1 MALLLER
8 IFMRPNHYHNKY
20 RDSLRRKISRL
31 AGQVFSRNDLS
42 RDHSNREQ
50 LRLNRALST
59 FIEEGFIIKISHGL
73 YAKAELMTFPNGK
86 TKPVLQ
92 ASFEDVAIEALN
104 KLAIKWEYGRA
115 IQEYNAGKTTQV
127 PITLT
132 VRLRSRFR
140 GTISAEGRSILFE
153 DNTNAR

>member
-1 MALLLER
+1 
-8 IFMRPNHYHNKY
+8 MRPNHYNNHY
-20 RDSLRRKISRL
+20 RDSLRQKIGHF

-42 RDHSNREQ
+42 RNHSNREQ
-50 LRLNRALST
+50 LRLNRALNV
-59 FIEEGFIIKISHGL
+59 FAEEGFIIKISHGL

-86 TKPVLQ
+86 TKVVLQ

-127 PITLT
+127 PTTLT
-132 VRLRSRFR
+132 VRLKSRFR
-140 GTISAEGRSILFE
+140 GAISAEGRSVLFE
-153 DNTNAR
+153 DNMNAR